1 MHHEILYYGDE
12 GDKETQAIED
22 CRNWLGEKQF
32 KKVQQILLQ
41 GAREG
46 VSDQILR
53 MGLMMQGIQ
62 GFPTEVLIKQARDAA
77 CRQAEYEANC
87 EV

>member
-12 GDKETQAIED
+12 GEKEMKAVED
-22 CRNWLGEKQF
+22 CRDWLGKKQF

-77 CRQAEYEANC
+77 FRQAEYEATV

>member
-12 GDKETQAIED
+12 GEKEMKAVAD
-22 CRNWLGEKQF
+22 CRDWLGEKQF
-32 KKVQQILLQ
+32 REVMKLLIQ

-46 VSDQILR
+46 VSEQVLGF
-53 MGLMMQGIQ
+53 GLMLQGIQ
-62 GFPTEVLIKQARDAA
+62 GFPAEVLIKQARDAA
-77 CRQAEYEANC
+77 FRQAEYEATV

>member
-12 GDKETQAIED
+12 GEKEMKAVAD
-22 CRNWLGEKQF
+22 CRDWLGEKQF

-53 MGLMMQGIQ
+53 MGLMLQGIQ

>member
-12 GDKETQAIED
+12 SEKEMKAVED

-32 KKVQQILLQ
+32 REVMKLLIQ

-53 MGLMMQGIQ
+53 MGLMLQGIQ